1 MTRTRTG
8 RRGVSAA
15 AAAAAALLLAFP
27 LRPLEAQL
35 IQVPM
40 DDRRSLPVS
49 VQASVGYLLVQN
61 RFDGISGQ
69 NWYFG
74 DAWQY
79 RVSADVGLSMGSL
92 GVAGTLAT
100 VPLQRGNSTS
110 SNGEIQLRQLLAT
123 FRSPEPRSF
132 GQIFELGLGLSQWA
146 EYAGTDVVSGDDAKP
161 RNAVAVA
168 IGYGVSIPL
177 GARFAAQLMQ
187 DYTTAIGSRE
197 GLPVGARR
205 AQEQYTTRIGLRW
218 RAAGA
223 QR

>member
-1 MTRTRTG
+1 
-8 RRGVSAA
+8 
-15 AAAAAALLLAFP
+15 
-27 LRPLEAQL
+27 
-35 IQVPM
+35 M
-40 DDRRSLPVS
+40 DDRRAMPVS
-49 VQASVGYLLVQN
+49 VQASAGYLLAQN
-61 RFDGISGQ
+61 RYDGVSGQ

-100 VPLQRGNSTS
+100 VPLQRGNSTA

-177 GARFAAQLMQ
+177 GTRFAAQLMQ

-223 QR
+223 PR